1 MKSWKLGLQLG
12 SNTRDW
18 GMSQSMPGT
27 VVGDVPLH
35 CPPTGSIRWGPQLDR
50 RLLQETL
57 LQDEIGSTFSELRS
71 FQEQR
76 GGGWRFRSYPGDAL
90 PPAPS
95 CGMP

>member
-18 GMSQSMPGT
+18 GMSQSMPGI

-76 GGGWRFRSYPGDAL
+76 GGGWEISQL
-90 PPAPS
+90 PWRRAPARP
-95 CGMP
+95 

>member
-57 LQDEIGSTFSELRS
+57 LQDEIGSTFLS
-71 FQEQR
+71 FGVSKSNEE
-76 GGGWRFRSYPGDAL
+76 GGGRFRSYPGDAL